1 MPADSMI
8 DSPAS
13 VGFGSRPSLSRVTS
27 PSGSTLTSKP
37 LTGAARD
44 VTVNLTS
51 ATGEFRLRVLD

>member
-1 MPADSMI
+1 MI